1 MKSKAKS
8 NPCQLCDIQKEWS
21 TQILYYIPNNHNTLI
36 MDKCVLV
43 HFFHFQLIWWMIF
56 QSFYNLKLGGKSKLS
71 LNQDLNLVPLAYL
84 NASAL
89 NTEILRPD
97 ILTVTHLIT
106 QRNFHSN
113 LKQDQ
118 PLCVCRYFSVIYSP
132 SCNDFSTTGR
142 GRGADSFQS
151 KGKRR
156 KKSTN
161 HITDYIY

>member
-1 MKSKAKS
+1 MGKFKWKVNVYYKIKKNVSIGWNLKQKA
-8 NPCQLCDIQKEWS
+8 
-21 TQILYYIPNNHNTLI
+21 ILVNFVIYKKNDQHKFCTTSNNHNTLI

-89 NTEILRPD
+89 NTEILRHD

-113 LKQDQ
+113 LKQD
-118 PLCVCRYFSVIYSP
+118 
-132 SCNDFSTTGR
+132 
-142 GRGADSFQS
+142 
-151 KGKRR
+151 
-156 KKSTN
+156 
-161 HITDYIY
+161 